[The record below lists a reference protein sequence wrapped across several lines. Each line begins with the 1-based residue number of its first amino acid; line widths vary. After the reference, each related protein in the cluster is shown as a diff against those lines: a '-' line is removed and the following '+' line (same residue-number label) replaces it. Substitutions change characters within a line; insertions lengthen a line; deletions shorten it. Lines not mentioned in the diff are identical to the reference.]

1 MEEVTEEGK
10 NKKVSKEVTAKQDS
24 LGRRAR
30 QLRDT
35 DQDLEG

>member
-1 MEEVTEEGK
+1 MEEVTKEGK

-30 QLRDT
+30 LRDT